1 MRLLIWDFDGTLGYR
16 EGGMWS
22 SALIELLHKEVPQ
35 IEASA
40 EQFRPY
46 LQSGFPWHSP
56 DRPHPEIR
64 TPEQW
69 WDRLT
74 PAFEAVFRS
83 VGVDPSGARRLAHEV
98 RSVYADPE
106 RWRLFDDTL
115 PTLDRLTSRG
125 WTHALLSNHVPELRQ
140 IIEHLGLGPHLA
152 QVFNS
157 AETGYE
163 KPHPR
168 AFQLVL
174 EAFPDAEAVWMIGD
188 SVRSDVTGA
197 EALGI
202 PALLVRGRD
211 KRARHVCDRVSDVEA
226 VVGGEVETREGGL
239 TRT

>member
-1 MRLLIWDFDGTLGYR
+1 
-16 EGGMWS
+16 MWS

-46 LQSGFPWHSP
+46 LQSGFPWHTP

-64 TPEQW
+64 TPQQW
-69 WDRLT
+69 WDRLA
-74 PAFEAVFRS
+74 PVFEAAFRS
-83 VGVDPSGARRLAHEV
+83 VGVDPSGARWLAQEV

-115 PTLDRLTSRG
+115 PTLDRLTSRE
-125 WTHALLSNHVPELRQ
+125 WAHALLSNHVPELHQ
-140 IIEHLGLGPHLA
+140 IIEHLGLRSRLA
-152 QVFNS
+152 RVFNS

-174 EAFPDAEAVWMIGD
+174 DAFPEAAPVWMIGN
-188 SVRSDVTGA
+188 SARADVAGA
-197 EALGI
+197 EAVGI
-202 PALLVRGRD
+202 PAILVHGRD
-211 KRARHVCDRVSDVEA
+211 RRAGHVCDRLWDVEA
-226 VVGGEVETREGGL
+226 VVGRESSSD
-239 TRT
+239 R